1 MFLNG
6 CTSTFTSIQHSQCG
20 IIQNVY
26 PVLLSYNKF
35 MFHFDLAWAENSV
48 ELTAVHSNF
57 SLVLHETGYTGGF
70 MQDGFLSAY
79 YY

>member
-1 MFLNG
+1 
-6 CTSTFTSIQHSQCG
+6 
-20 IIQNVY
+20 
-26 PVLLSYNKF
+26 